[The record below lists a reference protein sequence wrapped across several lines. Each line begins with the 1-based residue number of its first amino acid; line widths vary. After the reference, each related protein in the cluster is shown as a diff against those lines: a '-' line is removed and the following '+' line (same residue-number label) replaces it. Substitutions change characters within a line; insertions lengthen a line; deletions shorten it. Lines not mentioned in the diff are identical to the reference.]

1 MILKFWK
8 GLSAFNMPKIPSLT
22 AKKVIRILE
31 KEGFVLDHSSGSHLI
46 YYHPEKRKRV
56 TVPFHRRDI
65 PKGTL
70 LSILK
75 QAGID
80 IKEWV

>member
-1 MILKFWK
+1 
-8 GLSAFNMPKIPSLT
+8 
-22 AKKVIRILE
+22 LE
-31 KEGFVLDHSSGSHLI
+31 KNRFILDHSAGSHRV
-46 YYHPEKRKRV
+46 YYHPEKRKRA

-70 LSILK
+70 MSILK

-80 IKEWV
+80 REDLKL

>member
-1 MILKFWK
+1 
-8 GLSAFNMPKIPSLT
+8 MPKIPSLT
-22 AKKVIRILE
+22 PRKIIRILE
-31 KEGFVLDHSSGSHLI
+31 KSGFLLDHSTGSHRVYL
-46 YYHPEKRKRV
+46 HPEKRIRV

-70 LSILK
+70 MSILK

-80 IKEWV
+80 KEEIKS